1 MGSFK
6 QWCLQKFSTSE
17 ASNATHMFM
26 DKGKINVPTNDY
38 PEFLRFYFDAIAYEN
53 ICLIEKLGVGCVMR
67 FFLDIDCKND
77 QENFSEILYE
87 ISNCANELVGL
98 VGDVYSC
105 TENHGI
111 HIIYNKAVTCH
122 AAIDL
127 ASKII
132 SKLNEPYKKY
142 IDLSVYKTGLRMVG
156 STKYVSGKVDTRV
169 YLPMHN
175 DLTFELL
182 KRSIVRIKTSVNINT
197 EQPATHVSNTN
208 IFEKFIAN
216 EFNVSLKVSTIK
228 KLGNYVS
235 CTTDSKYCINI
246 GKNHKNSKVYY
257 VFDLQK
263 RLCYQKC
270 FCPCLKPDVFTS
282 CKNFKSK
289 PVNVPYII
297 IDALLHTC

>member
-1 MGSFK
+1 MGCFK

-17 ASNATHMFM
+17 ASDATHMFM
-26 DKGKINVPTNDY
+26 DKGKINVPINDY

-53 ICLIEKLGVGCVMR
+53 ICLIEKLGINCTMR

-87 ISNCANELVGL
+87 ISTCANEIVGV

-105 TENHGI
+105 TEKQGI
-111 HIIYNKAVTCH
+111 HIIYNKAVSCNE
-122 AAIDL
+122 AIEL
-127 ASKII
+127 ASKIV
-132 SKLNEPYKKY
+132 SNLSEYYKKY

-175 DLTFELL
+175 NLTFDLL
-182 KRSIVRIKTSVNINT
+182 KRSIVRIKTNVNFNIDQPVIN
-197 EQPATHVSNTN
+197 VSNKS
-208 IFEKFIAN
+208 IFEKFI
-216 EFNVSLKVSTIK
+216 EKQFYVSLKIVTLK
-228 KLGNYVS
+228 KLGNYIS
-235 CTTDSKYCINI
+235 CITDSKYCINI
-246 GKNHKNSKVYY
+246 GRYHKSSKVYY
-257 VFDLQK
+257 VFNLQK
-263 RLCYQKC
+263 RMCYQKC

-297 IDALLHTC
+297 MDALLHTY

>member
-1 MGSFK
+1 MTSFK
-6 QWCLQKFSTSE
+6 QWCLMKFSTSE
-17 ASNATHMFM
+17 AANATHIFM

-38 PEFLRFYFDAIAYEN
+38 PEFLRFYFHAIAYEN
-53 ICLIEKLGVGCVMR
+53 ISLVEKLGVGCIMR
-67 FFLDIDCKND
+67 FFLDIDCKNN
-77 QENFSEILYE
+77 QENFSEILYD
-87 ISNCANELVGL
+87 ISTCANEAVGI

-105 TENHGI
+105 TEKQGI
-111 HIIYNKAVTCH
+111 HIIYNKVVTCDS
-122 AAIDL
+122 AIEL
-127 ASKII
+127 ASKI
-132 SKLNEPYKKY
+132 SSNLSEGYKKY

-175 DLTFELL
+175 DFTFELL
-182 KRSIVRIKTSVNINT
+182 KRSIVRIKTNVNINNS
-197 EQPATHVSNTN
+197 AINVSSGN
-208 IFEKFIAN
+208 IFENFIAN
-216 EFNVSLKVSTIK
+216 EFGVSLKIITMK
-228 KLGNYVS
+228 KLGNFIS

-263 RLCYQKC
+263 RSCYQKC
-270 FCPCLKPDVFTS
+270 FCPCLKPIVFTS

-297 IDALLHTC
+297 VDALLHTC